1 MKRCLFAIL
10 FGLMAL
16 SVPFAPMKSAFADRN
31 AASSERPVVE
41 IGFFEE
47 IQAVSETSDEDAAEG
62 YIHKIMYP
70 RKQGEILRAPH
81 LSCASLTG
89 AERYLYDEAM
99 PGIAEIAAGG
109 RASSVFTFLY
119 GDIFRDVYPE
129 KIDGND
135 MLVLRFTAEELGV
148 PAILANGALSEEARA
163 AAKNKLRVNTAA
175 LRDALIADAP
185 YELYW
190 FDKTA
195 GIKFGYSYTFSSTSE
210 AVTVSGFI
218 RMSMAVAQ
226 EYAADEYTVDTSYG
240 EAAAAAA
247 QNARDIVAQYED
259 CSDYERLLAYKNEIC
274 ELTSYNSAALNGNAP
289 YGNPWQLVWVF
300 DGDPDT
306 NVVCEGY
313 AKAFQFL
320 NDCSESGVTV
330 ISPVGYMDGTAH
342 MWNVVMMDDG
352 KNYLA
357 DVTNCDSGMSGY
369 PDKLFLVG
377 CSSGSVEE
385 GYVFSTG
392 SSEMLYQYKYASD
405 AGEELRIVPWDYLD
419 GGPAAPVCTF
429 SATRGVAGYQLAVRL
444 DKPADCVRV
453 EGSGE
458 TIPCEG
464 RDVRIPLTEA
474 GEYDYAFAVIIDG
487 VMSDYGESVSVSV
500 SEIDGAALSVPEG
513 ISVIEE
519 EAFRGVSAS
528 VVRIPGSVSQV
539 GAYAFADNDA
549 LRLIE
554 LAEDETFDCIDET
567 AFESCPDAVYCID
580 DAEWGFEVGLE
591 FILNDF

>member
-1 MKRCLFAIL
+1 MKRYLFAIL
-10 FGLMAL
+10 FALMAL
-16 SVPFAPMKSAFADRN
+16 SVPSALMNSAVADEN
-31 AASSERPVVE
+31 VASSKRPVIETV
-41 IGFFEE
+41 FFEE
-47 IQAVSETSDEDAAEG
+47 IQAVSETADEDPAEG
-62 YIHKIMYP
+62 YINKIMYP
-70 RKQGEILRAPH
+70 RKQGESLRAPH
-81 LSCASLTG
+81 LSGASLTG

-109 RASSVFTFLY
+109 RDSSVFSFLY
-119 GDIFRDVYPE
+119 EDIFREVYPE
-129 KIDGND
+129 KIDGD
-135 MLVLRFTAEELGV
+135 GVLVLRFTAEELGV
-148 PAILANGALSEEARA
+148 QAILANGALSKEARA

-175 LRDALIADAP
+175 LRDALLADAP

-195 GIKFGYSYTFSSTSE
+195 GIKFGYSYTFSSTNA
-210 AVTVSGFI
+210 AVTVSGSL

-226 EYAADEYTVDTSYG
+226 EYSAGEYLVDTSYG
-240 EAAAAAA
+240 EAAATAA

-259 CSDYERLLAYKNEIC
+259 CSDYERLLAYKNAIC

-313 AKAFQFL
+313 AKAFQYL
-320 NDCSESGVTV
+320 NDCSESGVTA
-330 ISPVGYMDGTAH
+330 ISPVGYLDGTAH

-352 KNYLA
+352 KNYLV

-369 PDKLFLVG
+369 PDRLFLVG

-405 AGEELRIVPWDYLD
+405 AGEELKIVPWDYLD

-429 SATRGVAGYQLAVRL
+429 SATKGFPGYQLAVRL

-453 EGSGE
+453 CATGE

-474 GEYDYAFAVIIDG
+474 GEYDYAFAVIVDG

-500 SEIDGAALSVPEG
+500 SEIDGAALSIPEG
-513 ISVIEE
+513 VSVIEE
-519 EAFRGVSAS
+519 EAFRGFCAS
-528 VVRIPGSVSQV
+528 VVRIPGSVSQI
-539 GAYAFADNDA
+539 GAYAFADNTA
-549 LRLIE
+549 LRLID
-554 LAEDETFDCIDET
+554 LADEETFDLMDET
-567 AFESCPDAVYCID
+567 AFDGCPDAVYCIG
-580 DAEWGFEVGLE
+580 DAEWGFDAELE